1 MLAMMAFN
9 LCAYNMHQLR
19 NESGYENRWNVL
31 TMCLAIG
38 IDAVWKRER
47 KIEKAQ
53 VAYQPR

>member
-1 MLAMMAFN
+1 MAFN

-53 VAYQPR
+53 VAYQP